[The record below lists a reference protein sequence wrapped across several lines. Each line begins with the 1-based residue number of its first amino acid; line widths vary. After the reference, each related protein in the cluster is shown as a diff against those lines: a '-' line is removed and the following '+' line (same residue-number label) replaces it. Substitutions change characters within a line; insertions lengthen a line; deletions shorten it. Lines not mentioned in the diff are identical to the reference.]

1 MKLTAATVAAVAL
14 CLISLAARSHALRAA
29 AAAAEAARSGTLAEN
44 PGEHVRLVAGEK
56 VALVAIDGHLRHKLR
71 KLALR

>member
-1 MKLTAATVAAVAL
+1 MKLTTATVAAVAL

-29 AAAAEAARSGTLAEN
+29 AAAAEAARSGTLAEI
-44 PGEHVRLVAGEK
+44 PGEHV
-56 VALVAIDGHLRHKLR
+56 ALAAIDGHLRHKLR